1 MEGGEGEAGGSCL
14 ERRAEEIYGG
24 RGEVINAQEEWE
36 TVRQG
41 LQAEPWR
48 MVSPSSASS
57 AQPRLCC
64 SICLPAAPSE
74 RPWGPGECICMLGVG
89 EGCHRPAGTASVR
102 LLPERTTFLFLRGG
116 PSQPAYIP
124 APSLCPEIGHLLVH
138 HLPSL
143 HFSFLICMYGGVGW
157 GEVITPLEDLRNS
170 NEIVIWK
177 CTLSYIRMCDSVHTH
192 ITLTFSLLHLDDLAN
207 S

>member
-1 MEGGEGEAGGSCL
+1 MGKAELTAPWGGRWVEGGEGEAGGSYL
-14 ERRAEEIYGG
+14 ERKAEEIYRG

-74 RPWGPGECICMLGVG
+74 RPWGPGGGRGVS
-89 EGCHRPAGTASVR
+89 EASR
-102 LLPERTTFLFLRGG
+102 NCKCEIAARKNYLPLPERRDISASIHPRSFPLPRNWSPFGSSSAFTALLF
-116 PSQPAYIP
+116 SY
-124 APSLCPEIGHLLVH
+124 
-138 HLPSL
+138 L
-143 HFSFLICMYGGVGW
+143 HVWGCGVG
-157 GEVITPLEDLRNS
+157 GGNNT
-170 NEIVIWK
+170 
-177 CTLSYIRMCDSVHTH
+177 IRGFEK
-192 ITLTFSLLHLDDLAN
+192 LK
-207 S
+207 